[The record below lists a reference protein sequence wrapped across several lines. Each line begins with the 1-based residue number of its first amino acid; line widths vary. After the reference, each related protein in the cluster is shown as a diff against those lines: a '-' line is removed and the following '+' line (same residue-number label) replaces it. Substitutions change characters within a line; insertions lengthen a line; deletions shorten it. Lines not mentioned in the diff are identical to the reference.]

1 MAGSAP
7 EVAVKD
13 LANAKIAIISATWHD
28 DICTDLIA
36 GAQRACDAAKAS
48 STIIRVPGS
57 FELPL
62 AAQLA
67 FEKGF
72 DAAVVLGVVIQG
84 ETPHFDYVCQGVTQG
99 VMDVSLKFSKPI
111 GFGVLTV
118 NTVEQAIA
126 RCGRPE
132 SFEDKGFDSA
142 VAAIELAYIAAND
155 RLLSPI
161 K

>member
-7 EVAVKD
+7 QVAVKE
-13 LANAKIAIISATWHD
+13 LPNAKIAIISATWHD
-28 DICTDLIA
+28 DICADLIA
-36 GAQRACDAAKAS
+36 GAQRACDAAKA
-48 STIIRVPGS
+48 TATVIRVPGS

-99 VMDVSLKFSKPI
+99 VIDVSLKHSKPI
-111 GFGVLTV
+111 GYGVLMC
-118 NTVEQAIA
+118 NDLDQAID
-126 RCGRPE
+126 RCGRRA
-132 SFEDKGFDSA
+132 SKEDKGYDSA
-142 VAAIELAYIAAND
+142 VAVLELLHL
-155 RLLSPI
+155 RTKS
-161 K
+161 

>member
-1 MAGSAP
+1 MAGTAP
-7 EVAVKD
+7 EVSIKEMP
-13 LANAKIAIISATWHD
+13 NAKIAIISATWHD
-28 DICTDLIA
+28 DICADLIA
-36 GAQRACDAAKAS
+36 GSKRACDAAKA
-48 STIIRVPGS
+48 TATVIRVPGS

-84 ETPHFDYVCQGVTQG
+84 DTPHFDYVCQGVTQG

-118 NTVEQAIA
+118 NTLEQAIA

-142 VAAIELAYIAAND
+142 VAALT
-155 RLLSPI
+155 LLLQ

>member
-1 MAGSAP
+1 
-7 EVAVKD
+7 V
-13 LANAKIAIISATWHD
+13 
-28 DICTDLIA
+28 
-36 GAQRACDAAKAS
+36 
-48 STIIRVPGS
+48 
-57 FELPL
+57 
-62 AAQLA
+62 
-67 FEKGF
+67 
-72 DAAVVLGVVIQG
+72 QG
-84 ETPHFDYVCQGVTQG
+84 ETPLFDYVCLGVTQG

-155 RLLSPI
+155 RLL
-161 K
+161 